1 MEAPSSTLGTRLSRA
16 QRSWSGF
23 GRSTLAARTGRR
35 KLSAIT
41 SGVLD
46 LLLASQVDALADATD
61 PLRDALASVFGNA
74 PHTREVRG
82 WLLGLLAL
90 TRWALQRLPSTEELE
105 FLQGGLSW
113 SFLQALEGTVPRSST
128 ELGDRLGTSAP
139 QISRLGRELRAR
151 GLVVQRRLGRQAMWE
166 LTPRGRQLVRESSR
180 RLSAASEPQRM
191 RAALPAFALPA
202 SSNGSNGAD
211 ASHRAAKRG
220 SASPRHQ
227 VAASTNENNRRD
239 VRHVLP
245 HSEGGWRIAKT
256 PDAGTIEVAG
266 TQKRRLPEP
275 GDRSEP
281 GRRSRQRALSQRDD
295 QADQRRAALSPR
307 SGRRP

>member
-1 MEAPSSTLGTRLSRA
+1 MSTRQHGSSVEHSGHPTIESTAVLERLREIDPRSENWEAE
-16 QRSWSGF
+16 
-23 GRSTLAARTGRR
+23 
-35 KLSAIT
+35 LSAIT

-227 VAASTNENNRRD
+227 VAANTNENNRRD

-266 TQKRRLPEP
+266 TQKEAVARAREIVQNQGGGRVSVHSRNGTTKQINVERR
-275 GDRSEP
+275 
-281 GRRSRQRALSQRDD
+281 
-295 QADQRRAALSPR
+295 
-307 SGRRP
+307 